1 MPTLNRRSFLAT
13 LAASAACSQEMTEP
27 EVETQ
32 APEPILDLHTHTRH
46 LGRTNDQL
54 IAHEKGLGVT
64 KSVLLPGAGWLL
76 ERIGDNEEC
85 AALLGSE
92 EHDFV
97 LFVNADP
104 AEPHAIETL
113 STYLDRGGIGIGE
126 QKFAV
131 AVDSNEMRA
140 VFDLARDRRIPV
152 LLHFEHEKYNLGIEN
167 LSKILEAYPD
177 VNFIGHAQTWW
188 GNISADLDP
197 TVMYPKGP
205 VKPGGLTDR
214 LLADYP
220 NIYGDLAAGS
230 GLNAMTRDE
239 EFTRGFLDRHADKL
253 IWGSDCPCH
262 DGKGAGRRDGRCIGA
277 SCLDAVRRL
286 APSKEVLGKVLFG
299 NGARVLALASA

>member
-1 MPTLNRRSFLAT
+1 MPNLNRRTFLAT
-13 LAASAACSQEMTEP
+13 LAASAACSQETTQP

-46 LGRTNDQL
+46 LGRTHDQL
-54 IAHEKGLGVT
+54 IAHEKQLGVT

-76 ERIGDNEEC
+76 ERIGGNEEC
-85 AALLGSE
+85 AALLGSR

-97 LFVNADP
+97 LFVGADP
-104 AEPHAIETL
+104 AEPDAIKTL
-113 STYLDRGGIGIGE
+113 SAYLDRGGIGIGE

-131 AVDSNEMRA
+131 AVDSNEMRT
-140 VFDLARDRRIPV
+140 VFDLARDRQVPL

-167 LSKILEAYPD
+167 LSKILEAYAD

-197 TVMYPKGP
+197 TLMYPRGP

-230 GLNAMTRDE
+230 GLNAVTRDE

-262 DGKGAGRRDGRCIGA
+262 DGQGAGRRDGRCIGA
-277 SCLDAVRRL
+277 SCLDALRRL
-286 APSKEVLGKVLFG
+286 APSKEVLSKVLFG
-299 NGARVLALASA
+299 NGARVLGLASA